1 MHTGYIKGKI
11 PKHFSI
17 LFQEPKDRKVYGRVI
32 QAPTKNFKVE
42 GQKITKNWIL
52 KHGNTVTFEV
62 AEDSAYPNGFKAINL
77 MFPKPAQKPVKKPA
91 QKPVKKPAQKTAK
104 KTTKK
109 SVKKMTRE
117 EWEKDPRPTIADMT
131 EDDWY
136 SLEADEDPDWM
147 SRFKLPLP
155 PLPPME

>member
-77 MFPKPAQKPVKKPA
+77 MFPKPAQKPV
-91 QKPVKKPAQKTAK
+91 QKPVKKPAQ
-104 KTTKK
+104 K